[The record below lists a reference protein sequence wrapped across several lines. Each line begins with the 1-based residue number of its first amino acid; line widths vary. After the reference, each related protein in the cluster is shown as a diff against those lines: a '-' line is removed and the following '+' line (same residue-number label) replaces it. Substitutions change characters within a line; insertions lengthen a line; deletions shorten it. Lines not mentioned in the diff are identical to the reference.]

1 MSQFQTT
8 ILTAAL
14 RSYDKYAIVFAASA
28 MHSTRDTRI
37 EIILSDK
44 ARFLA
49 ENKAALTI
57 LANYFGEERLCLSQ
71 IPELLSKAKMPPHS
85 VRFLFEPSVRT
96 DYVYITDV
104 DFIMLEQ
111 DFLELYLKDMDRT
124 GFDFSNVV
132 RHRTKRLTGLHFTKW
147 DAYYPVD
154 SAFVPLAAT
163 HGDENL
169 LYKIVE
175 SRAVVDPKL
184 STFRVHPGLHISPNA
199 QRDFREYIDAAV
211 AFFNSPVWQEISPL
225 VAPEIHDAITSYY
238 KAVAFGALRPT
249 SRAGF
254 GSEQDF
260 LERRP

>member
-96 DYVYITDV
+96 NYVYITDV
-104 DFIMLEQ
+104 DIILLEHN
-111 DFLELYLKDMDRT
+111 FLELYLQEMDQT
-124 GFDFSNVV
+124 SYDFANEV
-132 RHRTKRLTGLHFTKW
+132 RPRTKRLTGLHFTKW

-154 SAFVPLAAT
+154 AAFVPMAAAL
-163 HGDENL
+163 GDEEL
-169 LYKIVE
+169 LYKIVS
-175 SRAVVDPKL
+175 SRTVFNPGLLK
-184 STFRVHPGLHISPNA
+184 FRVVPGMHISPNR
-199 QRDFREYIDAAV
+199 QRDDFEYIDAAV
-211 AFFNSPVWQEISPL
+211 AFFNSPVWQELNSL
-225 VAPEIHDAITSYY
+225 VAPDVHDAIASYY
-238 KAVAFGALRPT
+238 KAVA
-249 SRAGF
+249 SRVL
-254 GSEQDF
+254 SPNKKSQVQI
-260 LERRP
+260 